1 MDIKKCFKIS
11 YHKGGRSMKKSIL
24 SLLKSSLIFI
34 VVFLA
39 GTIAANASSVSRNEI
54 VFDNINY
61 ERSSSIRVFID
72 ARQIYFDSN
81 PQIINGRVLVPMNSI
96 FSEFGLSVSWDND
109 TKTAIGENREY
120 QIQFTIGE
128 SIAIIN
134 GQEQSLD
141 VPARII
147 NGRTMIPLRFLSENM
162 GYNVVWIQESNI
174 ILLSRADIVEWR
186 YEGYE
191 RTAPYKEYEVKYING
206 IKTSETRYTGTN
218 YDVKFYNLY
227 SADGRIVPNVPEF
240 DVSRY
245 GTGWYF
251 ESPYANKTYWIEMG
265 SLGFGQGKNQFYDFQ
280 SINPISE
287 NSIRESADVGNYIKV
302 KIESHYFDLDAW
314 RVISNF
320 SDSIV
325 MQAQTQ
331 ESLDGKVI
339 PSRDTIFKV
348 TVNDRFVSIIAF
360 NELTEPILSPRRNS
374 IYTVFE
380 RNPRTVFSWDE
391 NTWNRLKGKTPW
403 TGMSKDML
411 LVQKL
416 RRPEKSSSIQGR
428 FSLLDLWVYEEDYV
442 DSVFYF
448 EDSILIS
455 MW

>member
-251 ESPYANKTYWIEMG
+251 ESPYA
-265 SLGFGQGKNQFYDFQ
+265 
-280 SINPISE
+280 
-287 NSIRESADVGNYIKV
+287 IKH
-302 KIESHYFDLDAW
+302 I
-314 RVISNF
+314 
-320 SDSIV
+320 
-325 MQAQTQ
+325 
-331 ESLDGKVI
+331 G
-339 PSRDTIFKV
+339 
-348 TVNDRFVSIIAF
+348 
-360 NELTEPILSPRRNS
+360 
-374 IYTVFE
+374 
-380 RNPRTVFSWDE
+380 
-391 NTWNRLKGKTPW
+391 
-403 TGMSKDML
+403 
-411 LVQKL
+411 
-416 RRPEKSSSIQGR
+416 
-428 FSLLDLWVYEEDYV
+428 
-442 DSVFYF
+442 
-448 EDSILIS
+448 
-455 MW
+455 

>member
-1 MDIKKCFKIS
+1 
-11 YHKGGRSMKKSIL
+11 
-24 SLLKSSLIFI
+24 
-34 VVFLA
+34 
-39 GTIAANASSVSRNEI
+39 
-54 VFDNINY
+54 
-61 ERSSSIRVFID
+61 
-72 ARQIYFDSN
+72 
-81 PQIINGRVLVPMNSI
+81 
-96 FSEFGLSVSWDND
+96 
-109 TKTAIGENREY
+109 
-120 QIQFTIGE
+120 
-128 SIAIIN
+128 
-134 GQEQSLD
+134 
-141 VPARII
+141 
-147 NGRTMIPLRFLSENM
+147 
-162 GYNVVWIQESNI
+162 
-174 ILLSRADIVEWR
+174 
-186 YEGYE
+186 
-191 RTAPYKEYEVKYING
+191 
-206 IKTSETRYTGTN
+206 
-218 YDVKFYNLY
+218 
-227 SADGRIVPNVPEF
+227 
-240 DVSRY
+240 
-245 GTGWYF
+245 
-251 ESPYANKTYWIEMG
+251 MG

-360 NELTEPILSPRRNS
+360 NELTEPILSPRSNS